1 MDINKQI
8 KNNVATVQTV
18 NYYKDIKKL
27 ALNSSNLERFCQILG
42 ESKGRAFV
50 ENILQASYNSKL
62 KFCNPNSVILCGLAI
77 ATTGLS
83 LVPALGQSCIVPYK
97 DNAQAQI
104 MYRGFIELANR
115 TQKLERINVSEV
127 REGDIEGIDPF
138 KGEIILKKYDY
149 DGYIERKKRAYIG
162 NIAYI
167 KYLSGGEYFKYM
179 TVEEIKAHAQKYSQS
194 YRNKMGLWV
203 TDFEMMANKT
213 VAKSLLNLYGPKTES
228 MEKAIKYDFS
238 TPTNE
243 NLTDLEYLDGTNE

>member
-8 KNNVATVQTV
+8 KNMVATVQTV

-27 ALNSSNLERFCQILG
+27 ALNPNNLERFCQILG

-127 REGDIEGIDPF
+127 REGDIKGIDPF
-138 KGEIILKKYDY
+138 KG
-149 DGYIERKKRAYIG
+149 AYIG
-162 NIAYI
+162 NVAYI

-179 TVEEIKAHAQKYSQS
+179 TVEEIKAHAQRYSQS
-194 YRNKMGLWV
+194 YRNKNGLWV

-228 MEKAIKYDFS
+228 MENAIKYDFS

-243 NLTDLEYLDGTNE
+243 NLTDLEWTNE